1 MRYIVNGNGKIYR
14 IVSTG
19 KCDISQRFSRLK
31 GDEKTMFDK
40 FSEFDRQA
48 GEGPQP
54 EQANWQ
60 GWTPPWMSGE
70 GEGPRGPFGPRFGG
84 PRGPFGPGFGFG
96 GPRGWGWRGPRGPF
110 GPGFGFGWRH
120 HGHGGPFGPGAW
132 GIPDELL
139 ALRSEAAEVARLFAI
154 ASRGAFE
161 NKERLSQLRAF
172 LDRSRKELSDMIYSS
187 GSAQGETP
195 TGGESASGS
204 SEVGQA

>member
-1 MRYIVNGNGKIYR
+1 
-14 IVSTG
+14 
-19 KCDISQRFSRLK
+19 
-31 GDEKTMFDK
+31 MFDNAN
-40 FSEFDRQA
+40 RQFGEGE

-60 GWTPPWMSGE
+60 GWTPPWMERE
-70 GEGPRGPFGPRFGG
+70 GDGPRGPFGPGHGPQFGG
-84 PRGPFGPGFGFG
+84 PRGPFGPGFGPG
-96 GPRGWGWRGPRGPF
+96 GPFGRGWRGPRGPF

-120 HGHGGPFGPGAW
+120 HGPHGHFGPGWW

-161 NKERLSQLRAF
+161 NKERVSQLRAF
-172 LDRSRKELSDMIYSS
+172 LDRSRKELSDMIYES
-187 GSAQGETP
+187 GSGS
-195 TGGESASGS
+195 TGGETSTGGEGS

>member
-1 MRYIVNGNGKIYR
+1 
-14 IVSTG
+14 
-19 KCDISQRFSRLK
+19 
-31 GDEKTMFDK
+31 MFDN
-40 FSEFDRQA
+40 FNQQA

-60 GWTPPWMSGE
+60 GWTPPWMGRE
-70 GEGPRGPFGPRFGG
+70 GEGPRGPFGPG
-84 PRGPFGPGFGFG
+84 RGPGFG

-120 HGHGGPFGPGAW
+120 HGHGGPFGPGGW

-154 ASRGAFE
+154 ASRSAFE
-161 NKERLSQLRAF
+161 NKERVSQLRAF
-172 LDRSRKELSDMIYSS
+172 LDRSRKELSDMIYES
-187 GSAQGETP
+187 GPSSAQGETP
-195 TGGESASGS
+195 SSGESASGS

>member
-1 MRYIVNGNGKIYR
+1 
-14 IVSTG
+14 
-19 KCDISQRFSRLK
+19 
-31 GDEKTMFDK
+31 MFDQ
-40 FSEFDRQA
+40 FNRQP
-48 GEGPQP
+48 GESPEP

-70 GEGPRGPFGPRFGG
+70 GE
-84 PRGPFGPGFGFG
+84 

-120 HGHGGPFGPGAW
+120 HGGWQGPRGPFGPGWW

-161 NKERLSQLRAF
+161 NKERVSQLRAF

-187 GSAQGETP
+187 GSGSTQGETP
-195 TGGESASGS
+195 TGGESAGGS